1 MVTDA
6 CTSLPAGGTKLF
18 IKRPGVDI
26 FLPSFNFG
34 ARFPTTIKSWSPCEV
49 EAYFLNKGI
58 ERLPIMSV
66 CQKTQPSH

>member
-1 MVTDA
+1 MATDA

-18 IKRPGVDI
+18 LKRPGVDK

-34 ARFPTTIKSWSPCEV
+34 ARLPPTVKSWSPCEV

-58 ERLPIMSV
+58 E
-66 CQKTQPSH
+66 KA